1 MFNNPSSNRGVLDQT
16 LFTPN
21 PNFLATPLDPIIY
34 IIPRLRSWINWNI
47 PVIISL
53 TAGWEHF
60 LKIQRDER
68 AYTGTYS
75 TRTYCTR
82 SFHFSPEC
90 TKIVSGW
97 GSAPDPAGGAY
108 SAPPDPLAVM
118 GWDGDLVTTFLG
130 CKLCA
135 PLLVAGA
142 PLLFWGWL
150 RAWWADEEEVG
161 EFPKHSRSNISGMVW
176 VTTKVTKLGLLEHTV
191 NSYSFFRDFRRGM
204 VERSHPPFPG
214 IRCWANGVPLCRAP

>member
-1 MFNNPSSNRGVLDQT
+1 MASSMNFQNFSGEWAHRTPPQTPSPSISGFAFERSASSVRAAPAIYPCNMFNNASPNRGVLYIDQT
-16 LFTPN
+16 LFSPN
-21 PNFLATPLDPIIY
+21 PNFLATLVTQY
-34 IIPRLRSWINWNI
+34 IVPRLRSWII

-53 TAGWEHF
+53 TAGWEDF
-60 LKIQRDER
+60 LKIQRDVCVI
-68 AYTGTYS
+68 TGTYS
-75 TRTYCTR
+75 TRNYCTR
-82 SFHFSPEC
+82 NFHFSPEC

-142 PLLFWGWL
+142 PLL
-150 RAWWADEEEVG
+150 V
-161 EFPKHSRSNISGMVW
+161 
-176 VTTKVTKLGLLEHTV
+176 
-191 NSYSFFRDFRRGM
+191 
-204 VERSHPPFPG
+204 
-214 IRCWANGVPLCRAP
+214 